1 MPDLLGI
8 LVSARYSRQAGP
20 PPRIEQ
26 RLIVDL
32 RRDLSDKLA
41 PDIDA
46 GYAFNRFLGVGDGMG
61 NTQ

>member
-1 MPDLLGI
+1 MRVPLL
-8 LVSARYSRQAGP
+8 A
-20 PPRIEQ
+20 IEQ